1 MKKFFKYI
9 EEQHDDKLGFKSEV
23 DNLRAEVNRPNK
35 EHVRSHTELLQ
46 NPLIGPAL
54 LRLLESG
61 VKEEDIIAAVTELLN
76 INGRWRQLKQQRQL
90 KYKRKYDCYLLDY
103 LKKAAV

>member
-1 MKKFFKYI
+1 VKKFFKDI
-9 EEQHDDKLGFKSEV
+9 EEQHDDKLGFESEV

-46 NPLIGPAL
+46 NTLIGPAL

-61 VKEEDIIAAVTELLN
+61 VKEEHIIAAVTELLN

-103 LKKAAV
+103 IKNAAV